1 MTLYRTL
8 SQSYSSS
15 FFIYKIAIC
24 IYRFI
29 FEVLRGTYS
38 GFIFEIYFE
47 TLVLTM
53 RFLSMSCTLSTI
65 SRSYSANL

>member
-1 MTLYRTL
+1 MTSYSTL
-8 SQSYSSS
+8 SQSYSGS

-38 GFIFEIYFE
+38 GFIFEINLRDLLRDSGFNYEIFIYE
-47 TLVLTM
+47 L
-53 RFLSMSCTLSTI
+53 
-65 SRSYSANL
+65 YSEYLK